1 MFTRCAF
8 VCANEVKRHA
18 AWTKADR
25 LVKTL
30 TCKSHEIRK
39 IFSLLEDSCETME
52 FIADLLAVESLDD
65 RIKNAV
71 ILALLNF
78 SYLPVIVN
86 ALVIFSK
93 GS

>member
-1 MFTRCAF
+1 M
-8 VCANEVKRHA
+8 NS
-18 AWTKADR
+18 AWSKADKI
-25 LVKTL
+25 VKTL
-30 TCKSHEIRK
+30 TCKSHEINK
-39 IFSLLEDSCETME
+39 IFGLLEDSCETME
-52 FIADLLAVESLDD
+52 FIADLLAIESLDE

-86 ALVIFSK
+86 ALVVFSK